1 MHPLRIWFERWVLSK
16 VVHHYWGFGIW
27 IWHRL
32 VIHYDIDRDR
42 ASDLIRSIDTVDFD
56 LTLLLS
62 DIRTG
67 KTPCHTPGV
76 TTLLT
81 DYFRLSEIPD
91 WETVDAI
98 HTALDRERAD
108 R

>member
-1 MHPLRIWFERWVLSK
+1 MYPPRIWFERWLLQK
-16 VVHHYWGFGIW
+16 MVHHYWGVGVW

-42 ASDLIRSIDTVDFD
+42 ASDMIRSIDAVDLD
-56 LTLLLS
+56 LTMLMI

-67 KTPCHTPGV
+67 KTPCHTLGV
-76 TTLLT
+76 STLLA
-81 DYFRLSEIPD
+81 DYFQSSETLER
-91 WETVDAI
+91 ETVDAI
-98 HTALDRERAD
+98 HAALDQERGA